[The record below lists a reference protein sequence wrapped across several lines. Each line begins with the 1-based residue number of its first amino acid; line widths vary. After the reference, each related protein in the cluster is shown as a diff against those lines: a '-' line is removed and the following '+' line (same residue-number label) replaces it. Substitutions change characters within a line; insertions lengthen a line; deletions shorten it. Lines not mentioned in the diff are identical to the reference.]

1 MLGTP
6 GMVALDLDASLKGL
20 FQKIVKHLES
30 IPKPQGEN
38 ISAIT
43 CDLSVRVCNM
53 HIQFLCVGPYVKS
66 MLKLDT
72 FKIRACYL
80 KFVSYSNENA
90 KP

>member
-20 FQKIVKHLES
+20 FQKIVQQLEN

-43 CDLSVRVCNM
+43 CDLSVRYLFGQIFHFTALRIGVCDVLE
-53 HIQFLCVGPYVKS
+53 F
-66 MLKLDT
+66 
-72 FKIRACYL
+72 
-80 KFVSYSNENA
+80 
-90 KP
+90 